1 VTAVVAAI
9 GRSGARQLSVL
20 GGLARFALRIVAAA
34 GRLTA
39 AGRLVMLRV
48 LVNQIR
54 FTALQAM
61 GLVALLAALLSFLVI
76 SQAAAQLG
84 KVGALQQIGTI
95 MVVAVIR
102 ELGPLLTALIV
113 VSRSGTAI
121 AAEMATNRVMGEIT
135 ALEAMG
141 IDPYIYLV
149 LPRVAGA
156 LISVTC
162 LMVVFDAVS
171 LVSGFLGAHLL
182 GPKMSY
188 DAYSQIVLAT
198 LSAKDVWIT
207 LAKGFFFGGAVAL
220 FCSFQ
225 GLAVT
230 AGPTEIPQA
239 VTRGVVGTIV
249 AIFVMS
255 AIFVFVA
262 A

>member
-9 GRSGARQLSVL
+9 GHTGARQLSVI
-20 GGLARFALRIVAAA
+20 GGLARFSLRVLRTA
-34 GRLTA
+34 GRLTR
-39 AGRLVMLRV
+39 AGRLVTLRV

-54 FTALQAM
+54 FTALQAV
-61 GLVALLAALLSFLVI
+61 GLVTLLAALLSFLI
-76 SQAAAQLG
+76 IAQSAAQLG
-84 KVGALQQIGTI
+84 KFGALAQIGTI

-121 AAEMATNRVMGEIT
+121 AAEMATNKVMGEIT

-149 LPRVAGA
+149 LPRVLGA
-156 LISVTC
+156 IVSVAC
-162 LMVVFDAVS
+162 LMVLFDVVA
-171 LVSGFLGAHLL
+171 LVSGYLGAATT
-182 GPKMSY
+182 GMSVTG
-188 DAYSQIVLAT
+188 YSIIVLGT
-198 LSAKDVWIT
+198 LTAKDVWIT
-207 LAKGFFFGGAVAL
+207 VAKGITFGAAVAI
-220 FCSFQ
+220 FCSFH

-255 AIFVFVA
+255 ALFVIVTG
-262 A
+262 

>member
-1 VTAVVAAI
+1 MTAVVAAI
-9 GRSGARQLSVL
+9 GHSGARQLSVI
-20 GGLARFALRIVAAA
+20 GGLARFTLRVLRTA
-34 GRLTA
+34 GRLSR
-39 AGRLVMLRV
+39 AGRLVTLRV

-54 FTALQAM
+54 FTALQAV

-76 SQAAAQLG
+76 SQSAAQLG
-84 KVGALQQIGTI
+84 KVGALSRIGTI

-149 LPRVAGA
+149 LPRFLGAIVSVA
-156 LISVTC
+156 L

-171 LVSGFLGAHLL
+171 LVSGYLAASRM
-182 GPKMSY
+182 MSPRGY
-188 DAYSQIVLAT
+188 ANIVLAT

-207 LAKGFFFGGAVAL
+207 VAKGVTFGGAVAL
-220 FCSFQ
+220 FCSFH
-225 GLAVT
+225 GLAVS

-249 AIFVMS
+249 AIFIMS
-255 AIFVFVA
+255 ALFVLVA

>member
-9 GRSGARQLSVL
+9 GRNGARQLTVI
-20 GGLARFALRIVAAA
+20 GGLARFTLQLVRAA
-34 GRLTA
+34 GRLTR
-39 AGRLVMLRV
+39 AGRLVTLRV

-54 FTALQAM
+54 FTALQAV
-61 GLVALLAALLSFLVI
+61 GLVALLAGLLSFLVMEQ
-76 SQAAAQLG
+76 SAAQLG
-84 KVGALQQIGTI
+84 RTGALEKIGTI

-149 LPRVAGA
+149 LPRVLGA
-156 LISVTC
+156 IISVAC
-162 LMVVFDAVS
+162 LMVVFDAVALVTGFMGAS
-171 LVSGFLGAHLL
+171 LTG
-182 GPKMSY
+182 MSM
-188 DAYSQIVLAT
+188 AGYSQIVLDT

-207 LAKGFFFGGAVAL
+207 VAKGISFGAAVAL
-220 FCSFQ
+220 FCSYQ
-225 GLAVT
+225 GLSVT
-230 AGPTEIPQA
+230 KGPTEIPQA
-239 VTRGVVGTIV
+239 VTRGVVATIV

-255 AIFVFVA
+255 ALFVVVTSA
-262 A
+262 

>member
-9 GRSGARQLSVL
+9 GHTGARQLSVI
-20 GGLARFALRIVAAA
+20 GGLARFTLRVARAA
-34 GRLTA
+34 GRLSR
-39 AGRLVMLRV
+39 AGRLVTLRV

-54 FTALQAM
+54 FTALQAI
-61 GLVALLAALLSFLVI
+61 GLVTLLAALLSFLVMAQ
-76 SQAAAQLG
+76 SAAQLG
-84 KVGALQQIGTI
+84 RFGALEQMGTI

-149 LPRVAGA
+149 LPRVLGA
-156 LISVTC
+156 IVSVAC
-162 LMVVFDAVS
+162 LMIVFDAVA
-171 LVSGFLGAHLL
+171 LVSGYIGAHQADVSL
-182 GPKMSY
+182 GEY
-188 DAYSQIVLAT
+188 RRIVMAT
-198 LSAKDVWIT
+198 LSFKDVWIT
-207 LAKGFFFGGAVAL
+207 VAKGISFGAAVAL
-220 FCSFQ
+220 FCSYH
-225 GLAVT
+225 GLSVT

-249 AIFVMS
+249 AIFIMS
-255 AIFVFVA
+255 AVFVVLTA
-262 A
+262 

>member
-9 GRSGARQLSVL
+9 GQTGARQLSVI
-20 GGLARFALRIVAAA
+20 GGLARFTFRVARAA
-34 GRLTA
+34 GRLSR
-39 AGRLVMLRV
+39 AGRLVTLRV
-48 LVNQIR
+48 LINQIR
-54 FTALQAM
+54 FTALQAV
-61 GLVALLAALLSFLVI
+61 GLVALLSALLSFLVVAQ
-76 SQAAAQLG
+76 SAAQLG
-84 KVGALQQIGTI
+84 RLGALERIGMI

-149 LPRVAGA
+149 LPRVLGS
-156 LISVTC
+156 IVSVAC
-162 LMVVFDAVS
+162 LMVVFDAVA
-171 LVSGFLGAHLL
+171 LVSGYLGASTT
-182 GPKMSY
+182 GMSVQ
-188 DAYSQIVLAT
+188 AYTNIVLHT

-207 LAKGFFFGGAVAL
+207 VAKGIFFGAAVAL
-220 FCSFQ
+220 FCSFH

-249 AIFVMS
+249 AIFIMS
-255 AIFVFVA
+255 AIFVVVA

>member
-1 VTAVVAAI
+1 MTAVVAAI
-9 GRSGARQLSVL
+9 GHTGARQLSVL
-20 GGLARFALRIVAAA
+20 GGLARFTVRVARAA
-34 GRLTA
+34 GRLTR
-39 AGRLVMLRV
+39 AGRLVTLRV

-54 FTALQAM
+54 FTALQAI
-61 GLVALLAALLSFLVI
+61 GLVALLSFLLSFLVMAQ
-76 SQAAAQLG
+76 SAAQLG
-84 KVGALQQIGTI
+84 RFGALERMGTI

-149 LPRVAGA
+149 LPRVLGA
-156 LISVTC
+156 IVSVAC
-162 LMVVFDAVS
+162 LMVVFDAVA
-171 LVSGFLGAHLL
+171 LVSGYIGAAQAGISLA
-182 GPKMSY
+182 GYKR
-188 DAYSQIVLAT
+188 IVLAT

-207 LAKGFFFGGAVAL
+207 LAKGISFGAAVAL
-220 FCSFQ
+220 FCSYH

-230 AGPTEIPQA
+230 RGSTEIPQA

-249 AIFVMS
+249 AIFIMS
-255 AIFVFVA
+255 ALFVLITA
-262 A
+262 

>member
-9 GRSGARQLSVL
+9 GHSGARQLSVI
-20 GGLARFALRIVAAA
+20 GGLARFTLRVARAA
-34 GRLTA
+34 GRLSR
-39 AGRLVMLRV
+39 AGRLVTLRV
-48 LVNQIR
+48 LINQIR
-54 FTALQAM
+54 FTALQAV
-61 GLVALLAALLSFLVI
+61 GLVALLSALLSFLVVAQ
-76 SQAAAQLG
+76 SAAQLG
-84 KVGALQQIGTI
+84 RLGALERIGTI

-121 AAEMATNRVMGEIT
+121 AAEMATNRVLGEIT

-149 LPRVAGA
+149 LPRVLGC
-156 LISVTC
+156 IVSVAC
-162 LMVVFDAVS
+162 LMVVFDAVA
-171 LVSGFLGAHLL
+171 LVSGYLGASTT
-182 GPKMSY
+182 GMSIEGY
-188 DAYSQIVLAT
+188 TSIVLNT

-207 LAKGFFFGGAVAL
+207 VAKGIFFGGAVAL

-249 AIFVMS
+249 AIFIMS
-255 AIFVFVA
+255 AIFVVVA

>member
-9 GRSGARQLSVL
+9 GHSGARQLSVI
-20 GGLARFALRIVAAA
+20 GGLARFTLRVLRTA
-34 GRLTA
+34 GRLSR
-39 AGRLVMLRV
+39 AGRLVTLRV

-54 FTALQAM
+54 FTALQAV

-76 SQAAAQLG
+76 SQSAAQLG
-84 KVGALQQIGTI
+84 KVGALSRIGTI

-149 LPRVAGA
+149 LPRFLGAIVSVA
-156 LISVTC
+156 L

-171 LVSGFLGAHLL
+171 LVSGYLAASRM
-182 GPKMSY
+182 MSPRGY
-188 DAYSQIVLAT
+188 ANIVLAT

-207 LAKGFFFGGAVAL
+207 VAKGVTFGGAVAL
-220 FCSFQ
+220 FCSFH
-225 GLAVT
+225 GLAVS

-249 AIFVMS
+249 AIFIMS
-255 AIFVFVA
+255 ALFVLVA